1 MDVTFMNCSQA
12 QDQLFAAEAL
22 GPQAL
27 DAELAAHVAQ
37 CQTCGA
43 MLAKLRRLEQAA
55 GELPPAE
62 GSFVA
67 QQGFLSRLQNAPQIM
82 TPAQPAHGRTTHHW
96 LRSAVVSAPRMAL
109 AASVLL
115 AVALVLWLL
124 GPNAVQTASASDAI
138 VDQLV
143 DLDVRL
149 ASAESLEER
158 GQIFSLSVGPLR
170 AAIDRGSLAH
180 KDRELAQKLLDTGTS
195 LARNSDPL
203 NGAQGFADVADLLLK
218 RMKAASAAKDVHT
231 LRRLSQNY
239 ALVASSGLNG
249 ELARAQQINPART
262 GKKEHDTRLEQ
273 MLQQDAQ
280 LRIRLEQLL
289 EESPDATRKEIYKA
303 LKIGKAPRK
312 QGQPAKTPKEV
323 WSD

>member
-1 MDVTFMNCSQA
+1 MDVSFMNCSQV

-22 GPQAL
+22 EPEAL
-27 DAELAAHVAQ
+27 DAELAAHIAH
-37 CQTCGA
+37 CETCAA
-43 MLAKLRRLEQAA
+43 MLAKLRRLEQTA
-55 GELPPAE
+55 GELPPID

-67 QQGFLSRLQNAPQIM
+67 QQGFLSRLQDAPHAII
-82 TPAQPAHGRTTHHW
+82 PASHSHHRSTHW

-124 GPNAVQTASASDAI
+124 GPNAVPKASASEAI

-158 GQIFSLSVGPLR
+158 GQIFSLSAGPLQ
-170 AAIDRGSLAH
+170 AAIARGGLTH
-180 KDRELAQKLLDTGTS
+180 KDRELAQKLFDTGSS
-195 LARNSDPL
+195 LSRSADPL

-218 RMKAASAAKDVHT
+218 RMKAASAAKDIHT

-239 ALVASSGLNG
+239 ALVSSSGLSD
-249 ELARAQQINPART
+249 ELARAMQTRPSHVS
-262 GKKEHDTRLEQ
+262 KKDRDTKLEE
-273 MLQQDAQ
+273 MLRQDAE
-280 LRIRLEQLL
+280 LRRRFEQFL
-289 EESPDATRKEIYKA
+289 EESPDASRKEIYKA
-303 LKIGKAPRK
+303 LKIGKKPRSTTQPK
-312 QGQPAKTPKEV
+312 PAKEWT
-323 WSD
+323 D